1 MAKGKSGGKRA
12 QLNNYIQ
19 KGGRFPHAMTQRLG
33 ITPQQN
39 QPQQSVQ
46 QVQAPQSMSASFNAF
61 SAMTDDDKA
70 DVISNMTKQQAPD
83 HLSDTDF
90 QKFIYNIN
98 LNDKPDL
105 VDDATLAGM
114 SGKTM
119 YRTVNS
125 VYNKKADISYSADQ
139 IAKQVQS
146 GRITRTS
153 DDGGSVYG
161 RGLYFADS
169 LSSSTAYGN
178 TRGNVK
184 KTAVVSMKLNKNAKT
199 INYNSA
205 RSGMNAE
212 IASGSKLGKA
222 LAKCD
227 TDSAISIY
235 ALSKGYNVI
244 ESGHG
249 YYNVLNR
256 QAMTMSKTINAK

>member
-1 MAKGKSGGKRA
+1 MAKGASGGKRA
-12 QLNNYIQ
+12 SGGAGGIGKLLNN
-19 KGGRFPHAMTQRLG
+19 A
-33 ITPQQN
+33 QQQQVQ
-39 QPQQSVQ
+39 QPVQ
-46 QVQAPQSMSASFNAF
+46 QVQAPQSMSASFNSF
-61 SAMTDDDKA
+61 TSMTDDDKA
-70 DVISNMTKQQAPD
+70 DVISKLTRQQVPD

-98 LNDKPDL
+98 LNDKPQL

-114 SGKTM
+114 KGKTM

-125 VYNKKADISYSADQ
+125 VYNKKADISYNADQ
-139 IAKQVQS
+139 IAKQIQS
-146 GRITRTS
+146 GRVTRTS

-161 RGLYFADS
+161 RGLYFADT
-169 LSSSTAYGN
+169 LSGSTAYGK
-178 TRGNVK
+178 TRGDVK
-184 KTAVVSMKLNKNAKT
+184 KTAVVSMKLNSNAKT
-199 INYNSA
+199 ISHSKA
-205 RSGMNAE
+205 VSGMNAE

-227 TDSAISIY
+227 RDSAVSIY

-256 QAMTMSKTINAK
+256 QAITMSKTINAK